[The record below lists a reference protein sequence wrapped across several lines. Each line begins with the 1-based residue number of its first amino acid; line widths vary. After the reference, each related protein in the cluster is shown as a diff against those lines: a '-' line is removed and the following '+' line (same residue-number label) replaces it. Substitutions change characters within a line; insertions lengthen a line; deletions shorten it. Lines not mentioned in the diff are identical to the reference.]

1 MEINL
6 QEYEKI
12 KESYKPVIPCDEV
25 LSDEEKK
32 LDEYL
37 IRIKKEADVRYKEGN
52 PYGIVE
58 WNDEE
63 DIDPELY
70 RFCKLL
76 PKGGDLHTHDN
87 VTISYDR
94 FEQMVIDNMI
104 ISLEEDSYGTLY
116 TKNSSDIPANSL
128 NVNEALEKGIIS
140 RKQLSDLLLL
150 TDQDGSTGYWK
161 KLEQLFT
168 AVGDTYN
175 DVAFLEKMYEE
186 GFRGSYERGV
196 DLIEVRDYG
205 SDDDL
210 MNIIRTRTLRE
221 AYYRVR
227 RDHPDLV
234 VRIIGC
240 SGKDSTSSV
249 EESVDTL
256 RSMIRV
262 SKLVK
267 DEFDPENVEDFII
280 GLDMVNEEDSSKP
293 LSEFAE
299 FLTSDEVKESG
310 LGLYLHCG
318 ESLRRDND
326 TVVDAWLMDS
336 TRVGHALNLY
346 RYPKVME
353 EYSKKPIPIEVC
365 LMSNYRLN
373 YVKDL
378 RLHPGLIYMIFGIP
392 IVLCSDDGLFMSRQ
406 PMVDDF
412 YSAILCWDLELAN
425 IKAIC
430 RNSIKYSGLSEKEIS
445 RIMKN
450 WEAKWDNFVSEFL
463 KSIKV

>member
-1 MEINL
+1 MNEEQL
-6 QEYEKI
+6 KL
-12 KESYKPVIPCDEV
+12 KESLKPVIPCNEQ

-37 IRIKKEADVRYKEGN
+37 SRIKKNADIRYKDGN

-58 WNDEE
+58 WTDEE
-63 DIDPELY
+63 DIDPDLY
-70 RFCKLL
+70 RFCQLL

-104 ISLEEDSYGTLY
+104 ISLDKDSFGTLY
-116 TKNSSDIPANSL
+116 TKNSSDIPENSL
-128 NVNEALEKGIIS
+128 CVSEALEKGIID
-140 RKQLSDLLLL
+140 RKQLSDILLLK
-150 TDQDGSTGYWK
+150 DEDGARGYWK

-168 AVGDTYN
+168 VVGDTYN
-175 DVAFLEKMYEE
+175 DIAFLEKMYEE
-186 GFRGSYERGV
+186 GFRGSYERGI

-210 MNIIRTRTLRE
+210 MNIIRVRTLRE
-221 AYYRVR
+221 AYYRAKK
-227 RDHPDLV
+227 DCPDLV

-240 SGKDSTSSV
+240 SGKDSSCTV
-249 EESVDTL
+249 EESCETL

-262 SKLVK
+262 SEFIK
-267 DEFDPENVEDFII
+267 DDYDPENVEEFII
-280 GLDMVNEEDSSKP
+280 GLDLVNEEDNSKP
-293 LSEFAE
+293 LIDFAD

-326 TVVDAWLMDS
+326 SVVDAYLMGS

-346 RYPKVME
+346 RYPKMMD
-353 EYSKKPIPIEVC
+353 EYLKKPIPIEVC

-378 RLHPGLIYMIFGIP
+378 RLHPGLIYLIFGIP
-392 IVLCSDDGLFMSRQ
+392 IVLCSDDGLFMSRA

-425 IKAIC
+425 VKEIC

-445 RIMKN
+445 RIMNN
-450 WEAKWDNFVSEFL
+450 WEIKWNNFVSEIL
-463 KSIKV
+463 KSADS